1 MASAQ
6 ASPGESCTLENHL
19 KCIICTE
26 TFQDPVTTACGH
38 SFCKKCLDRSLTF
51 NDITCPL
58 CKEHLSKTPKVNIV
72 LRTVIEQM
80 IKTQEKDDNEYTGA
94 PGEVACDICTERKLK
109 AKKSCLVCLASYC
122 PTHLENHSSTKRLKG
137 HKLVEPVEN
146 LDERAC
152 LQHGRPLELYSKKKE
167 TCICVSCMDE
177 GQEEVVSTEDA
188 WSNKRVN
195 SFLDFSVVYLL

>member
-1 MASAQ
+1 M
-6 ASPGESCTLENHL
+6 
-19 KCIICTE
+19 E
-26 TFQDPVTTACGH
+26 TFKDPVTTGCGH
-38 SFCKKCLDRSLTF
+38 SFCEKCLDRSLMI
-51 NDITCPL
+51 NEAACPL

-72 LRTVIEQM
+72 LRTVVEQM
-80 IKTQEKDDNEYTGA
+80 IKSQEKDDNEYTGA

-122 PTHLENHSSTKRLKG
+122 PAHLDNHSSTKRLKG

-152 LQHGRPLELYSKKKE
+152 LQHGRPLELYSTKKE

-188 WSNKRVN
+188 WNKKKV
-195 SFLDFSVVYLL
+195 S